1 MRCEGERFFPSCSLQ
16 RFQFMRLTRR
26 FFSSVLGT
34 ILALSFFTHA
44 PDESS
49 VIRVKNG
56 TAPAVDPC
64 KLLGENEVRKAF
76 PDAKAGKVDHSLEAH
91 GIISCLWD
99 HPGGRFAVQV
109 YKGEQG
115 TIENEIR
122 GMSLMFLDPLKPGA
136 EQNVRYV
143 TIKDVGD
150 QARAIVETAD
160 EKKGFLTD
168 SAVLVAQHKGFQL
181 ILMSTQLA
189 QRDRSS
195 ALKVLEI

>member
-1 MRCEGERFFPSCSLQ
+1 
-16 RFQFMRLTRR
+16 MRLTPRLL
-26 FFSSVLGT
+26 SSVLGI
-34 ILALSFFTHA
+34 ILTLLLSTLTSA
-44 PDESS
+44 ESS
-49 VIRVKNG
+49 VVLVKNS
-56 TAPAVDPC
+56 APAVDPC
-64 KLLGENEVRKAF
+64 RLLTDSEIRKAF
-76 PDAKAGKVDHSLEAH
+76 PDAKAGKVDHSLEEH

-99 HPGGRFAVQV
+99 HPGGRFAAQV
-109 YKGEQG
+109 YNGEQG

-136 EQNVRYV
+136 GQNVRYE

-168 SAVLVAQHKGFQL
+168 SAVLVTQRKGLQL
-181 ILMSTQLA
+181 VLMSTQLA

-195 ALKVLEI
+195 ALKVLEDLGRAAARRL